1 MVVEMRF
8 YVTTAIDYV
17 NAKPHIGHA
26 YEKVIADI
34 IARFR
39 RLRGEKVFFLTG
51 TDENAQKNSQAAK
64 EAGIPTKKFVDRN
77 VKYFKELT
85 GILNISNDHFIRTTE
100 ESHIKISQNI
110 FKKVLDKGDIYKGF
124 YQGLYCEGC
133 ESYLTEKDLVDG
145 KCPEHQK
152 PPKPLKEEAYFFKLS
167 KYKDQIIKLLES
179 PTFVIPK
186 EKRNEMLSRIKS
198 DELKDLCVSR
208 KGLNWGIDIPVDKK
222 HKIYVWFDAL
232 INYVSAL
239 DYPDGK
245 KFKEFWP
252 ADAHVIG
259 KGINWFH
266 SVIWPAMLISAGIKP
281 PRTILVHGYLTV
293 NGQKISK
300 SLGTQIY
307 PAEIVKRYKADHVR
321 YFFAKEIP
329 MGEDGDFSAKDLV
342 DRVNNELVANISNFC
357 YRTLS
362 FINRYSESGIGRI
375 ARGEWEKKLLKE
387 IEKKIEN
394 IHKCYLDYNFRD
406 AIKQI
411 LEIGDIG
418 NRYFQE
424 KQPWVLIKKD
434 PKKCKGILAFSA
446 NIVKDLAILL
456 KPILPE
462 FSGKLEKQLKT
473 KDLKWKDLKK
483 PLENHKIGKPEILFK
498 KIEKV
503 EFSEPFA
510 SLDLKVARIEKVEN
524 HPEGG
529 KLYVLRIDLGTEKRT
544 IVAGLKGPYYK
555 DSLKG
560 KNIVVVSNLKP
571 AKLRGIESQGM
582 LLAVEKGK
590 KIGLLTS
597 GDEPGSDV
605 FAKGVEKDPKKVID
619 VKDFL
624 KLGIEVKKGKVY
636 YKDKVL
642 KTDKGE
648 ISVDKRIEGKVS

>member
-1 MVVEMRF
+1 
-8 YVTTAIDYV
+8 
-17 NAKPHIGHA
+17 
-26 YEKVIADI
+26 
-34 IARFR
+34 
-39 RLRGEKVFFLTG
+39 LRGEKVFFLTG

-77 VKYFKELT
+77 VRYFKNLT

-100 ESHIKISQNI
+100 ESHIKVSQDI

-179 PTFVIPK
+179 SNFVIPK

-208 KGLNWGIDIPVDKK
+208 KGLDWGIDIPFDKN

-239 DYPDGK
+239 GYPNGK

-281 PRTILVHGYLTV
+281 PRAILVHGYLTV

-300 SLGTQIY
+300 SLGTKID
-307 PAEIVKRYKADHVR
+307 PAEIVKRYEADHVR

-329 MGEDGDFSAKDLV
+329 MGEDGDFSTNDLV

-362 FINRYSESGIGRI
+362 FINKYSQSRIGKI
-375 ARGEWEKKLLKE
+375 AKGEWEKKLSKE
-387 IEKKIEN
+387 IANKVKDIERSYEN
-394 IHKCYLDYNFRD
+394 YAFHE
-406 AIKQI
+406 AIKKI

-424 KQPWVLIKKD
+424 NEPWVLIKND
-434 PKKCKGILAFSA
+434 LKKCKEVLSFSA

-456 KPILPE
+456 KPILPD
-462 FSGKLEKQLKT
+462 FSKKLERQLNV

-483 PLENHKIGKPEILFK
+483 PFENHKIGKAEIIFRKVSPVEEDPFSSLELK
-498 KIEKV
+498 VAKVEKV
-503 EFSEPFA
+503 E
-510 SLDLKVARIEKVEN
+510 D
-524 HPEGG
+524 HPEAD
-529 KLYVLRIDLGTEKRT
+529 KLYVLKINLGTEKRT
-544 IVAGLKGPYYK
+544 IVAGLKGYYSK
-555 DSLKG
+555 KELEG
-560 KNIVVVSNLKP
+560 KNIVVVTNLKP
-571 AKLRGIESQGM
+571 AKLRGIESKGM
-582 LLAVEKGK
+582 LLAVERGK
-590 KIGLLTS
+590 KIGLVTS
-597 GDEPGSDV
+597 KNEPGSDV
-605 FAKGVEKDPKKVID
+605 LAEGIERKPKKVID
-619 VKDFL
+619 IKDFL
-624 KLGIEVKKGKVY
+624 KLGLESRKGKVY
-636 YKDKVL
+636 YKDKIL
-642 KTDKGE
+642 QTEKGGISLDK
-648 ISVDKRIEGKVS
+648 DIEGKVS

>member
-1 MVVEMRF
+1 MRF

-152 PPKPLKEEAYFFKLS
+152 SPKPLKEEAYFFKLS

-300 SLGTQIY
+300 SLGTQID
-307 PAEIVKRYKADHVR
+307 PAEIVKRYEADHIR

-362 FINRYSESGIGRI
+362 FINRYSKSRIGKI
-375 ARGEWEKKLLKE
+375 AKGEWEKKLSKE
-387 IEKKIEN
+387 IAGKVKDIEKSYEN
-394 IHKCYLDYNFRD
+394 YNFHE
-406 AIKQI
+406 AIKKI

-434 PKKCKGILAFSA
+434 PKKCKGVLAFSA

-498 KIEKV
+498 KI
-503 EFSEPFA
+503 
-510 SLDLKVARIEKVEN
+510 
-524 HPEGG
+524 
-529 KLYVLRIDLGTEKRT
+529 
-544 IVAGLKGPYYK
+544 
-555 DSLKG
+555 
-560 KNIVVVSNLKP
+560 
-571 AKLRGIESQGM
+571 
-582 LLAVEKGK
+582 
-590 KIGLLTS
+590 
-597 GDEPGSDV
+597 
-605 FAKGVEKDPKKVID
+605 
-619 VKDFL
+619 
-624 KLGIEVKKGKVY
+624 KGKV
-636 YKDKVL
+636 
-642 KTDKGE
+642 
-648 ISVDKRIEGKVS
+648 S

>member
-1 MVVEMRF
+1 MRF

-300 SLGTQIY
+300 SLGAQID
-307 PAEIVKRYKADHVR
+307 PAEIVKRYEADHVR

-329 MGEDGDFSAKDLV
+329 MGEDGDFSSKNLA

-362 FINRYSESGIGRI
+362 FINRYSESRIGKI

-418 NRYFQE
+418 NRYFQGNE
-424 KQPWVLIKKD
+424 PWVLIKND
-434 PKKCKGILAFSA
+434 PGKCKEVLAFSA

-456 KPILPE
+456 KPIIPE
-462 FSGKLEKQLKT
+462 FAGKVEKQLNL
-473 KDLKWKDLKK
+473 KDLKWRDLKK
-483 PLENHKIGKPEILFK
+483 PLENHRTGKAKILFRK
-498 KIEKV
+498 
-503 EFSEPFA
+503 
-510 SLDLKVARIEKVEN
+510 
-524 HPEGG
+524 
-529 KLYVLRIDLGTEKRT
+529 
-544 IVAGLKGPYYK
+544 
-555 DSLKG
+555 
-560 KNIVVVSNLKP
+560 
-571 AKLRGIESQGM
+571 
-582 LLAVEKGK
+582 
-590 KIGLLTS
+590 
-597 GDEPGSDV
+597 
-605 FAKGVEKDPKKVID
+605 
-619 VKDFL
+619 
-624 KLGIEVKKGKVY
+624 
-636 YKDKVL
+636 
-642 KTDKGE
+642 
-648 ISVDKRIEGKVS
+648 IEGKVS

>member
-1 MVVEMRF
+1 MVIKTNF

-39 RLRGEKVFFLTG
+39 RLRGEKVFYLTG

-64 EAGIPTKKFVDRN
+64 EAGVPTKKFVDRN
-77 VKYFKELT
+77 VGYFKDLI

-100 ESHIKISQNI
+100 DTHIRISQEI
-110 FKKVLDKGDIYKGF
+110 FRKVFEKGDIYKGF
-124 YQGLYCEGC
+124 YEGLYCEGC

-152 PPKPLKEEAYFFKLS
+152 PPQPIREEAYFFRLS
-167 KYKDQIIKLLES
+167 KYRDRIIKLLES
-179 PTFVIPK
+179 PDFVIPK

-208 KGLNWGIDIPVDKK
+208 KGLDWGIDIPVDKD

-239 DYPDGK
+239 DYPVGR

-281 PRTILVHGYLTV
+281 PRAILVHGYLTV

-300 SLGTQIY
+300 SLGTQID
-307 PAEIVKRYKADHVR
+307 PAEIVKNYGSDPVR

-329 MGEDGDFSAKDLV
+329 MGEDGDFSTKDLV

-362 FINRYSESGIGRI
+362 FINNYSKSRIGK
-375 ARGEWEKKLLKE
+375 ATKGKWEGKLKKE
-387 IEKKIEN
+387 IEGKVKDIEKSYEKYAF
-394 IHKCYLDYNFRD
+394 HE
-406 AIKQI
+406 AIKKI

-424 KQPWVLIKKD
+424 NEPWVLVKKD
-434 PKKCKGILAFSA
+434 PKACAGVLSFSA

-456 KPILPE
+456 KPVLPE
-462 FSGKLEKQLKT
+462 FSEKLEKQLNL
-473 KDLKWKDLKK
+473 KDLKWKDLKRK
-483 PLENHKIGKPEILFK
+483 LENHRIGKAEIIFK
-498 KIEKV
+498 KVSPVQEDP
-503 EFSEPFA
+503 FS
-510 SLDLKVARIEKVEN
+510 SLDLKVAKVERVED
-524 HPEGG
+524 HPEAD
-529 KLYVLRIDLGTEKRT
+529 KLYVLKIDLGTEKRT
-544 IVAGLKGPYYK
+544 LVAGLKGNYSK
-555 DSLKG
+555 RDLEG
-560 KNIVVVSNLKP
+560 KKIVVVANLKP
-571 AKLRGIESQGM
+571 AKLRGIESKGM
-582 LLAVEKGK
+582 LLAVESKG

-597 GDEPGSDV
+597 GDKEGTDV
-605 FAKGVEKDPKKVID
+605 LAEGIERKPKRVID
-619 VKDFL
+619 IKDFL
-624 KLGIEVKKGKVY
+624 KLDIEVKKGKVY
-636 YKDKVL
+636 YKDKTL
-642 KTDKGE
+642 RTEKSELTIDRG
-648 ISVDKRIEGKVS
+648 IEGKVC